1 MNSYYNPY
9 LYGTNQNFYTRGQQQ
24 FTPQIME
31 QRQSPFQN
39 VLFLNGD
46 EIKARV
52 VFPNTTDLLIDRDNH
67 IAYVKSADQMG
78 LSTTKAYKLEEIIE
92 EDKNSA
98 NKGNTMANIDMS
110 NYVSAKEFNE
120 TIKNLE
126 EKVKVL
132 TEKLKGEHNGQS
144 NANFNAT
151 NE

>member
-1 MNSYYNPY
+1 MNNYYNSYP
-9 LYGTNQNFYTRGQQQ
+9 YGTGQNFYTRGQQQ
-24 FTPQIME
+24 FAPQIME
-31 QRQSPFQN
+31 QRQTPFQN

-46 EIKARV
+46 EIKGRV
-52 VFPNTTDLLIDRDNH
+52 VFPNTTDLLIDRENH
-67 IAYVKSADQMG
+67 VAYVKSADQMG
-78 LSTTKAYKLEEIIE
+78 LSTTKAYRLEEIIE

-110 NYVSAKEFNE
+110 NYVGIKEFNE

-126 EKVKVL
+126 EKVKML
-132 TEKLKGEHNGQS
+132 TEKLKGERHEQS